1 MNITL
6 STAFI
11 FLFCVD
17 YYFMYSKTV
26 KSNPEIT
33 QKQRAYIMSIKAA
46 TTLFLLSLY
55 YNFRYIE
62 TGMADE
68 VYISSFSEDDYFLI
82 EIGTLHLISYFL
94 MDCYIGYYNYH
105 KELCGLSGY
114 PHHIIYTVLGVI
126 GIMNIRTL
134 GPYYFLF
141 LINELPTIILSSG
154 HYNKYL
160 RKDYTFGAFF
170 FMIRVMYHGFLTW
183 KFRKITPV
191 LILGILSLSVHSYWF
206 KNWMSKYFLT
216 PKKEEKFKKTKNVL
230 KNTCHVRKNTLYK
243 KSKKRKGC
251 KKKVGVPSKPP
262 VHLDNI

>member
-6 STAFI
+6 STAFV

-26 KSNPEIT
+26 KSNPQIS

-62 TGMADE
+62 TGMSDE

-82 EIGTLHLISYFL
+82 EISTLHLISYFL
-94 MDCYIGYYNYH
+94 MDCYIGYHNYH

-114 PHHIIYTVLGVI
+114 PHHIIYTVLGII
-126 GIMNIRTL
+126 GLMHIRTL

-191 LILGILSLSVHSYWF
+191 LVLGILSLGVHTYWF

-216 PKKEEKFKKTKNVL
+216 HKKKKQVTKTKNV
-230 KNTCHVRKNTLYK
+230 KNVSKNMNACRVRKE
-243 KSKKRKGC
+243 C
-251 KKKVGVPSKPP
+251 KKNKGESSKLP
-262 VHLDNI
+262 VDLGNV